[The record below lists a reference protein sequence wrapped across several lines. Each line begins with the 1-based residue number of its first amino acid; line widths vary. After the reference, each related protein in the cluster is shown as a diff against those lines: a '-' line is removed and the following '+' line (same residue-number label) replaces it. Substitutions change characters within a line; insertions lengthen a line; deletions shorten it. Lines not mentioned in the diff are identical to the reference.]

1 MTTAKP
7 RKKIMVVN
15 RKPPHGT
22 IYALES
28 LEVVLIASAFD
39 QDVSVAFLDDGV
51 YQLVKGQNTSAI
63 GSKNFSLTFRALT
76 DYEVKTL
83 YVERESLETRGLAAA
98 DLIVPVEVVTAAE
111 LANRIAEQDLI
122 LSS

>member
-1 MTTAKP
+1 MGA
-7 RKKIMVVN
+7 RKRILVVN

-28 LEVVLIASAFD
+28 LEIVLIAAAFD

-51 YQLVKGQNTSAI
+51 YQLVKNQDTRGIET
-63 GSKNFSLTFRALT
+63 KNFSPAYRALG
-76 DYEVKTL
+76 DYDVKTL
-83 YVERESLETRGLAAA
+83 YVERESLEARGLDID
-98 DLIVPVEVVTAAE
+98 DLIVPVEVLPAAE
-111 LANRIAEQDLI
+111 LAKRIAGYDVL